1 MSTFNNLKTVKRK
14 VEFLLRKSPHLRDDD
29 FKLVSTYQYWEIGA
43 EKVEKITAMEFLRRY
58 ADGKLTSAASIC
70 RVRASLQEQ
79 KPELRGGKYNKRKAD
94 GNKTA
99 KEIQNL

>member
-43 EKVEKITAMEFLRRY
+43 EKV
-58 ADGKLTSAASIC
+58 
-70 RVRASLQEQ
+70 
-79 KPELRGGKYNKRKAD
+79 
-94 GNKTA
+94 
-99 KEIQNL
+99 